1 VKILI
6 DTNVLVRSV
15 ERGHPLLRIARDALR
30 HLYEQNHELYVA
42 TQNISEFWNVC
53 TRPAKLNGLGG
64 SVEAVSRLT
73 SRLEGLFTVLPES
86 METFRQWRRLI
97 VAHGVKGAKVHDAR
111 LAATVIAYK
120 LDGILTFNA
129 DDFVRFP
136 ITTLDPAEFKGP

>member
-1 VKILI
+1 MKILI

-15 ERGHPLLRIARDALR
+15 ERAHPLLQIARDALR

-53 TRPAKLNGLGG
+53 TRPENLNVMGN
-64 SVEAVSRLT
+64 SVESNSRLT
-73 SRLEGLFTVLPES
+73 SRLYVFFTILPES
-86 METFRQWRRLI
+86 METFREWQRLV

-136 ITTLDPAEFKGP
+136 ITTLDPAQL